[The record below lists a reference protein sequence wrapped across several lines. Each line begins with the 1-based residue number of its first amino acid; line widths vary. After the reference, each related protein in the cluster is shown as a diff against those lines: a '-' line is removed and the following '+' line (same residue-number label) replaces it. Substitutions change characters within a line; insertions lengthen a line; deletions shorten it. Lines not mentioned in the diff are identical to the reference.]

1 MSWCHGAMT
10 LKQYQGYQPQWRNCF
25 RYTSNNAV
33 SKASP
38 DLAGWCHIKACLGW
52 LKIWRCED
60 AWGAWKPVGQLHT
73 YKIFLEIFHYQ
84 NELTTLIY
92 NTKFKHRSV
101 KLQKHGTFTKHFVW
115 SCLVYKLPN
124 PHLPLSP
131 HLPILIPSDL
141 LCCYVFMLH
150 GSSTK
155 LFNKSSAVPMFHHI
169 TLPCCHPAT
178 QKPLPSKNPPKKK
191 NCFPRPMGISFY

>member
-1 MSWCHGAMT
+1 M
-10 LKQYQGYQPQWRNCF
+10 
-25 RYTSNNAV
+25 
-33 SKASP
+33 
-38 DLAGWCHIKACLGW
+38 
-52 LKIWRCED
+52 
-60 AWGAWKPVGQLHT
+60 
-73 YKIFLEIFHYQ
+73 FLEIFHYQ
-84 NELTTLIY
+84 DELTTLIY
-92 NTKFKHRSV
+92 NKKFKHRSV

-115 SCLVYKLPN
+115 SCPVYKLPN

-178 QKPLPSKNPPKKK
+178 QKPLPAKNPPKKK
-191 NCFPRPMGISFY
+191 KNTFFSGPWESNHSIRSVLKSNLRPLTLTSAPAL